1 MEPILYTQGV
11 TVDFQGFKAIQNLDF
26 RMAERT
32 VHFLIGPNGA
42 GKTTL
47 LDVICGKVK
56 PASGKVIFKG
66 QVDLTRK
73 QEHEIVRCGVGRKFQ
88 TPSVLASLTVFENL
102 ELSLKQDYS
111 LFSTLRAKLTKEDRE
126 RIWQILERISLTEQA
141 EAKASSL
148 SHGQKQWLEIG
159 MLLAQEPELLLLD
172 EPAAGMTKAETEKTG
187 ELIRDIARHRSVL
200 VVDHDME
207 FVRRYSDRVTV
218 MHAGQMLCEGTIAE
232 VQEDPRVAEIYLGR
246 RKEPAC

>member
-1 MEPILYTQGV
+1 M
-11 TVDFQGFKAIQNLDF
+11 DFDGFKAIQNLDF

-66 QVDLTRK
+66 KIDLTRE
-73 QEHEIVRCGVGRKFQ
+73 QEHKIVRHGVGRKFQ
-88 TPSVLASLTVFENL
+88 TPAIFASLTVFENL
-102 ELSLKQDYS
+102 ELSMKQDYG
-111 LFSTLRAKLTKEDRE
+111 LLATLRAKLTRTERE
-126 RIWQILERISLTEQA
+126 RIGHILEMIHLSEVA
-141 EAKASSL
+141 HVKASSL

-159 MLLAQEPELLLLD
+159 MLLIQEPELLLLD
-172 EPAAGMTKAETEKTG
+172 EPAAGMTKTETEKTG
-187 ELIRDIARHRSVL
+187 ELIRDIARNRSVL

-218 MHAGQMLCEGTIAE
+218 MHGGQILCEGTITD
-232 VQEDPRVAEIYLGR
+232 VQEDPRVAEVYLGR
-246 RKEPAC
+246 RKETAC